1 VTVKAARESDL
12 VKACLQ
18 YLQLKR
24 IFAFRNNT
32 GAAAFAG
39 PAGRKRFVRF
49 STPGAADILGV
60 LPGGKFLAVE
70 VKRTGGKLTAAQAA
84 FLDHVRAAGGLSLVV
99 RSVDDLAAALR
110 LEGVL

>member
-1 VTVKAARESDL
+1 MKAPTESSL
-12 VKACLQ
+12 VKACLA
-18 YLQLKR
+18 YLQLAKVP
-24 IFAFRNNT
+24 AWRNNC

-49 STPGAADILGV
+49 AVEGCSDIIGI

-70 VKRTGGKLTAAQAA
+70 VKKPGGKLTAAQAA
-84 FLDHVRAAGGLSLVV
+84 FLDNVRAAGGLGIVV

-110 LEGVL
+110 LEGAL